1 MAPQPL
7 PTSQLQR
14 LHNCTFAGGPIFT
27 IVPEG
32 TNAVI
37 KSINLANARG
47 LAAGAALFDLYIE
60 NGGTKFYILRN
71 HSLAEGSRLFIDFKD
86 IHFNNVQNQ
95 DALVLGVQVG
105 IVDVIIST

>member
-14 LHNCTFAGGPIFT
+14 LHSCTGTAIFT

-37 KSINLANARG
+37 KSINLANARA

-86 IHFNNVQNQ
+86 IHFNNIQNQ